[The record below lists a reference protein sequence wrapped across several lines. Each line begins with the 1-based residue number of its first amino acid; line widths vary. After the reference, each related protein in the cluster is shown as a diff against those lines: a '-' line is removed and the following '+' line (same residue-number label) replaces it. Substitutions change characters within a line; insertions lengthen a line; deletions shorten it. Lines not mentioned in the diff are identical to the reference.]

1 LGAVETWTALTT
13 GVKAVGKR
21 RIPLNDGS
29 TAVIV
34 LSASA
39 NVDET
44 AMEIVSGT
52 GNTVSAT
59 ETLNGTETDAS
70 VSGNATGN
78 ETATETAKGVIG
90 TDGTKRIAIEKAG
103 RNGM

>member
-1 LGAVETWTALTT
+1 VVNDLGAVETWTALTT

-44 AMEIVSGT
+44 AMEIVSG
-52 GNTVSAT
+52 
-59 ETLNGTETDAS
+59 
-70 VSGNATGN
+70 NATGN